1 MHSENNNDNQKKQ
14 KSSSVNALQHHLHES
29 PEQMTL
35 DMFLSRPLNQA
46 VEAVMPNIV
55 ALVER
60 SLRRLEILM
69 LQENLR
75 EKKEREEQLMNIDP
89 MSLCQSASNPLI
101 KYNTAKYDNLKMK
114 YTQKHLVYNSNSP
127 ARGSRRG
134 RDELADLQGIHRR
147 QRKTPM
153 IDWWMEK
160 TREHQ
165 SVRNQS

>member
-1 MHSENNNDNQKKQ
+1 MHSENNNN
-14 KSSSVNALQHHLHES
+14 SSSVIAYIQHLHKS

-55 ALVER
+55 ALVDR

-89 MSLCQSASNPLI
+89 MSLCQSASNPLM
-101 KYNTAKYDNLKMK
+101 KYNAAKCDNLKMNN
-114 YTQKHLVYNSNSP
+114 TQKLLVYNSNSP
-127 ARGSRRG
+127 ARG
-134 RDELADLQGIHRR
+134 RDE
-147 QRKTPM
+147 
-153 IDWWMEK
+153 
-160 TREHQ
+160 
-165 SVRNQS
+165 